1 MRRLLLVAAI
11 VAPVLA
17 GAGCHKN
24 IVTGRCDCTNDPAN
38 GVSAAPANPYPV
50 VSYGTP
56 AAPTTMS
63 VTPAAPAAMPEKM
76 PDIVKPGKN

>member
-38 GVSAAPANPYPV
+38 GVTAAAPGNPYSVIP
-50 VSYGTP
+50 T
-56 AAPTTMS
+56 TTMS
-63 VTPAAPAAMPEKM
+63 VTPAPVAPAMPEKM
-76 PDIVKPGKN
+76 PDVVKPKN